1 MQSNIVIDV
10 DQLRKNVQ
18 ALPAAVED
26 IIIQRGLMEAARE
39 TAKYARTPG
48 FAFQDRTGAA
58 RKSIRA
64 SPARR
69 VVRKGRNKGKVTLYA
84 ALKIGKAGAKH
95 GSLLEVGTEHAK
107 ARAPLRKALD
117 ATLST
122 SWATAIKGMTR
133 AYDKLKADLK
143 TGKVSKTYL
152 RAALKGS
159 NVSGKQKY
167 WNKGNVGGGF
177 F

>member
-1 MQSNIVIDV
+1 MQANLVIDV
-10 DQLRKNVQ
+10 EQLRKNVQ
-18 ALPAAVED
+18 SLPPAVSD
-26 IIIQRGLMEAARE
+26 ILVQRGLLDAARA
-39 TAKYARTPG
+39 TAKYAKTPG
-48 FAFQDRTGAA
+48 FAFDDRTGAA

-69 VVRKGRNKGKVTLYA
+69 NVRLKGGGRKTILYV

-122 SWATAIKGMTR
+122 SWRKAVDGMQR
-133 AYDKLKADLK
+133 AYGQMEAKLKDG
-143 TGKVSKTYL
+143 TISKTYL

-167 WNKGNVGGGF
+167 WNKGNVGEGF